1 MHESLVHIILSYLS
15 FLLYIMADFFLCT
28 ALFVCV
34 CVCNNVSLITASVAV
49 IALRYK
55 HHQSPEEVTLFIT
68 ALFVRLLKRLH
79 RAAESSEALFER

>member
-1 MHESLVHIILSYLS
+1 MNHWSTLFFPT
-15 FLLYIMADFFLCT
+15 FLFCYISGLIFFYAQLC
-28 ALFVCV
+28 LCV
-34 CVCNNVSLITASVAV
+34 CVCDNVSLITASVAV

-79 RAAESSEALFER
+79 RAAESSEARFER